1 MTKPENPLFKEVAFI
16 LYPVSDMSRSRKFY
30 EETLGLTETAN
41 WQDQW
46 VEYDIGPGTLA
57 LAVADERHKPGVH
70 GPYVG
75 LEVNDWEA
83 TLAHL
88 QDAGIPMVGEPF
100 ETPVCRGC
108 FIRDPDGNELI
119 LHARKSSAQP

>member
-1 MTKPENPLFKEVAFI
+1 MSKPEQGLFKEIAFI
-16 LYPVSDMSRSRKFY
+16 LYPVSDMARSRSFY
-30 EETLGLTETAN
+30 EETLGLTQTAN

-57 LAVADERHKPGVH
+57 LAVADEKHKPGLH
-70 GPYVG
+70 GPTVG
-75 LEVNDWEA
+75 LEVKNWEA

-88 QDAGIPMVGEPF
+88 KTAGIPLVGEPF

-108 FIRDPDGNELI
+108 FIRDPDGNELM
-119 LHARKSSAQP
+119 LHAKKTPV